1 MLRLTA
7 FLSGCYAS
15 FSATEAAAILRITMD
30 QNVSTALNSF
40 TQRYIDLWQQ
50 QTGHLPASDELYGVP
65 SPCIVKTQDS
75 QVFWSPQPFVA
86 EANLANIERALE
98 IQLHPDIHEFYTRQ
112 YAGDM
117 KADLG
122 DHRFTLLQVWSEDD
136 FIRLQENLIGHLVT
150 QKRLKLS
157 PTLFLATTESEMTMA
172 SLCNVSGNVVLEE
185 FGSGKRT
192 LLASTL
198 VHFLDALRPVL
209 PE

>member
-1 MLRLTA
+1 
-7 FLSGCYAS
+7 
-15 FSATEAAAILRITMD
+15 MD

-50 QTGHLPASDELYGVP
+50 QAGHPPASEELYGVP
-65 SPCIVKTQDS
+65 SPCIVETQDS
-75 QVFWSPQPFVA
+75 QVFWLPQPAVA
-86 EANLANIERALE
+86 DTTLANIERALE
-98 IQLHPDIHEFYTRQ
+98 IQFHPDIHEFYTCQ

-117 KADLG
+117 MADLG
-122 DHRFTLLQVWSEDD
+122 DNRFTLLQVWSEDD

-157 PTLFLATTESEMTMA
+157 PTLFLATTESEMAMA
-172 SLCNVSGNVVLEE
+172 SLCNVTGNVVLEQ
-185 FGSGKRT
+185 FGSSKRT

-198 VHFLDALRPVL
+198 IHFLDALRPVL

>member
-1 MLRLTA
+1 MPRLTA
-7 FLSGCYAS
+7 FLSWDYAIS
-15 FSATEAAAILRITMD
+15 DAVQAAAILRIRMD
-30 QNVSTALNSF
+30 QNISTALTSF

-50 QTGHLPASDELYGVP
+50 KTGDLPASADLYGVP

-75 QVFWSPQPFVA
+75 QVFWLPQPFVA
-86 EANLANIERALE
+86 DATLANIERALE

-117 KADLG
+117 CADLG
-122 DHRFTLLQVWSEDD
+122 EHRFTLLQVWSEDD

-172 SLCNVSGNVVLEE
+172 SLCNVSGNIVLEE

-198 VHFLDALRPVL
+198 AHFLDALRPVI

>member
-1 MLRLTA
+1 
-7 FLSGCYAS
+7 
-15 FSATEAAAILRITMD
+15 MD
-30 QNVSTALNSF
+30 QTASTALRSF

-50 QTGHLPASDELYGVP
+50 QTGHLPMSEELYGVP
-65 SPCIVKTQDS
+65 SPCIVETGDD
-75 QVFWSPQPFVA
+75 QVFWLPKAFQP
-86 EANLANIERALE
+86 EATLSNIERALE
-98 IQLHPDIHEFYTRQ
+98 IQLHPDINDFYTQQ

-117 KADLG
+117 QADLG

-157 PTLFLATTESEMTMA
+157 PTLFLATTASEMTMA
-172 SLCNVSGNVVLEE
+172 SLCNVSGNVVLEQ

-198 VHFLDALRPVL
+198 GHFLDALRPVL

>member
-1 MLRLTA
+1 
-7 FLSGCYAS
+7 
-15 FSATEAAAILRITMD
+15 MD
-30 QNVSTALNSF
+30 QNVSTALKGF

-50 QTGHLPASDELYGVP
+50 QTGRPPASEELYGVP
-65 SPCIVKTQDS
+65 SPCNIETEDN
-75 QVFWSPQPFVA
+75 QVFWLPQPFVTG
-86 EANLANIERALE
+86 ANLANIERALE
-98 IQLHPDIHEFYTRQ
+98 IQLHPDIHEFYTQQ

-172 SLCNVSGNVVLEE
+172 SLCNVTGNVVLEE

-198 VHFLDALRPVL
+198 THFLDALRPVF